1 MDVEE
6 PIPLQEQYEVELDW
20 LAQDVAARPKLANLD
35 DEVAAPLA
43 PDLVVASLR
52 TSRPGVT

>member
-20 LAQDVAARPKLANLD
+20 LARKTWQQDR
-35 DEVAAPLA
+35 
-43 PDLVVASLR
+43 SWR
-52 TSRPGVT
+52 TSTMRWQHLLLQTWSSPR